1 MSQEETCTN
10 LGNGSMTGN
19 EAPNKLA
26 GVIGGFGAERGSST
40 SQSIE
45 DMATLLIN
53 THASLWHFWISDNL
67 SPKRYVYIISDE
79 MIPGLTTC
87 LQIVSDNFDPQK
99 KKKKEDLLF
108 SALSWVGVLEA
119 PAGHQEDNSVLPI
132 LSQVNWLRAGQTCRS
147 GGRRTSHRLTQVQT
161 AEFSLFLLL
170 GFEKWAVIRREK
182 KICVHTEDS

>member
-99 KKKKEDLLF
+99 KKKKICS
-108 SALSWVGVLEA
+108 SALCHEWACWKHQLGTKRTTQFYLFWVRLIDSEQVRHVGVEEEEHRTDWRRYRQPSSASSSCSSLTSE
-119 PAGHQEDNSVLPI
+119 QLFE
-132 LSQVNWLRAGQTCRS
+132 
-147 GGRRTSHRLTQVQT
+147 GR
-161 AEFSLFLLL
+161 
-170 GFEKWAVIRREK
+170 K

>member
-53 THASLWHFWISDNL
+53 THASLWHF
-67 SPKRYVYIISDE
+67 
-79 MIPGLTTC
+79 
-87 LQIVSDNFDPQK
+87 
-99 KKKKEDLLF
+99 
-108 SALSWVGVLEA
+108 
-119 PAGHQEDNSVLPI
+119 
-132 LSQVNWLRAGQTCRS
+132 
-147 GGRRTSHRLTQVQT
+147 
-161 AEFSLFLLL
+161 
-170 GFEKWAVIRREK
+170 
-182 KICVHTEDS
+182 